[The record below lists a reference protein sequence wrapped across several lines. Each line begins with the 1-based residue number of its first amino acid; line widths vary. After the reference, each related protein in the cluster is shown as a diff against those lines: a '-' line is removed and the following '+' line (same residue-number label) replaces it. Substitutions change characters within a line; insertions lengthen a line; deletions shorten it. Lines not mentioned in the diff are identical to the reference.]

1 MIAAGAPVG
10 ADEVAH
16 ALESLDEEE
25 RVLREELAEVLA
37 RRRMLDELLKARQ
50 GKVSP
55 FPPPPPP
62 ASDVVVARPR
72 GARVAPVGLPGL
84 ELAVAPKG
92 ATPRVA
98 PADDA
103 ARAVVAQRSSATPR
117 VAPVATSQEASSD
130 VTMKSSATP
139 RVAPADTTSEVSPE
153 LAMRSSATPR
163 VAPTDATSREA
174 SPELAARSSA
184 TPRVAPDPE
193 KAAADLAARDV
204 VASPLAA
211 ASDDENDEAR
221 LLSDASSTRLLS
233 DASSTRLLSD
243 ASSTRLLADPGS
255 SQDASSAR
263 LLGPRPAKRLG
274 WAASAALGV
283 DVALRS
289 GRVAADVVAVVAWAR
304 RGSLVQALGGL
315 ACLAAAYVLEVGVAD
330 DARAPPGAAAA
341 AAAGLGLAFHARES
355 CRGGRRTESYA
366 TLRAA
371 TTLCAFPVVLA
382 RAYDAAAGGWR
393 ADDAAAGLA
402 LGVADQALAAAAATL
417 GAPTMWRA
425 LRSARLRVAAL
436 AALCA
441 AYGADVACRT
451 SAYAAVA
458 RASWAADGEAQFG
471 EGPDLGAAA
480 PLVVLAAD
488 VAFLVLVS
496 RGCARH
502 DRRGRG
508 TRGRAAVRAFL
519 WLAVDVPLDYDRHVR
534 LAWAHRAV
542 VAFHGALHVGLNLR
556 YRRHAPL
563 ARFVAGDD
571 YVAALAAL
579 AGAKVLV
586 FVGFWAAHAL
596 FAAGDPARGDAVA
609 VAPDSAP
616 VELRAMLPARRRNLV

>member
-1 MIAAGAPVG
+1 MVY
-10 ADEVAH
+10 
-16 ALESLDEEE
+16 
-25 RVLREELAEVLA
+25 
-37 RRRMLDELLKARQ
+37 
-50 GKVSP
+50 GKVS
-55 FPPPPPP
+55 
-62 ASDVVVARPR
+62 SGQPR
-72 GARVAPVGLPGL
+72 WTKL
-84 ELAVAPKG
+84 
-92 ATPRVA
+92 
-98 PADDA
+98 D
-103 ARAVVAQRSSATPR
+103 
-117 VAPVATSQEASSD
+117 
-130 VTMKSSATP
+130 
-139 RVAPADTTSEVSPE
+139 
-153 LAMRSSATPR
+153 
-163 VAPTDATSREA
+163 
-174 SPELAARSSA
+174 
-184 TPRVAPDPE
+184 
-193 KAAADLAARDV
+193 
-204 VASPLAA
+204 
-211 ASDDENDEAR
+211 
-221 LLSDASSTRLLS
+221 
-233 DASSTRLLSD
+233 
-243 ASSTRLLADPGS
+243 
-255 SQDASSAR
+255 
-263 LLGPRPAKRLG
+263 
-274 WAASAALGV
+274 
-283 DVALRS
+283 
-289 GRVAADVVAVVAWAR
+289 
-304 RGSLVQALGGL
+304 
-315 ACLAAAYVLEVGVAD
+315 
-330 DARAPPGAAAA
+330 
-341 AAAGLGLAFHARES
+341 ARES

-371 TTLCAFPVVLA
+371 TTLCAFPIVLA

-441 AYGADVACRT
+441 AYGADVACRA
-451 SAYAAVA
+451 SAYAAVG

-480 PLVVLAAD
+480 PLLVLAAD
-488 VAFLVLVS
+488 VTFLVLVS

-596 FAAGDPARGDAVA
+596 FAAAGDPARGDAVA